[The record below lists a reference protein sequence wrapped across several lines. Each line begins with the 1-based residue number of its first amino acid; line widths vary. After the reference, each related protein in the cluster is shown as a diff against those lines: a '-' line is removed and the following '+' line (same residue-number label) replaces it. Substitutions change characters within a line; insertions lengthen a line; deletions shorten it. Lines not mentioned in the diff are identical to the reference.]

1 MFDIKKFEAKR
12 FGIERR
18 RPPMLQP
25 DLDVQRL
32 LSVERAER
40 LRADALDRN
49 RRRGAFRRK
58 TNPRDRHPVA
68 RPAWEG
74 RW

>member
-1 MFDIKKFEAKR
+1 
-12 FGIERR
+12 
-18 RPPMLQP
+18 MLQP

-40 LRADALDRN
+40 LRADALDRP

-58 TNPRDRHPVA
+58 INPRDRHAVA

-74 RW
+74 RS

>member
-1 MFDIKKFEAKR
+1 
-12 FGIERR
+12 
-18 RPPMLQP
+18 MLQP

-49 RRRGAFRRK
+49 RRRGTFRRK

-74 RW
+74 R

>member
-1 MFDIKKFEAKR
+1 MFDLKKFEVKR
-12 FGIERR
+12 LGFERR
-18 RPPMLQP
+18 ATMLQP

-74 RW
+74 R

>member
-1 MFDIKKFEAKR
+1 
-12 FGIERR
+12 
-18 RPPMLQP
+18 MLQP

-32 LSVERAER
+32 LSVERMER
-40 LRADALDRN
+40 LRADALDRP

-58 TNPRDRHPVA
+58 MNPRDRHTVA

-74 RW
+74 R

>member
-1 MFDIKKFEAKR
+1 
-12 FGIERR
+12 
-18 RPPMLQP
+18 MLQP

-32 LSVERAER
+32 LSVERTDR
-40 LRADALDRN
+40 LRADALDRP

-58 TNPRDRHPVA
+58 IDPRDRYSVA

-74 RW
+74 R

>member
-1 MFDIKKFEAKR
+1 MFDVKKFEVKR
-12 FGIERR
+12 LTFERSA
-18 RPPMLQP
+18 MLQP

-32 LSVERAER
+32 LTVERAER

-49 RRRGAFRRK
+49 RRRGTFRRK
-58 TNPRDRHPVA
+58 ANPRDRHPVA

-74 RW
+74 R

>member
-1 MFDIKKFEAKR
+1 
-12 FGIERR
+12 
-18 RPPMLQP
+18 MLQP

-40 LRADALDRN
+40 LRADALDPN
-49 RRRGAFRRK
+49 RRRGTFRRK

-68 RPAWEG
+68 RSAWEG
-74 RW
+74 R